1 MGKRDDTYL
10 GLWREMDRR
19 SNGGSYEEC
28 GYKEAKP
35 RHSKLREAWLRLGVC
50 RVSVE
55 TWDIYLVGGEREM

>member
-19 SNGGSYEEC
+19 SKRGSYEEC

-35 RHSKLREAWLRLGVC
+35 SHCKLREAWLCLGVC

-55 TWDIYLVGGEREM
+55 TVEHLFS